1 MSLFIDTLT
10 DNDGN
15 EYMYG
20 HCYRVHVDD
29 TETGCGMEYAYYLSD
44 NRLESWHE
52 DVGLVTVTE
61 NVTPE
66 FIAALD
72 WSHTTHCHNV

>member
-29 TETGCGMEYAYYLSD
+29 TETGCGMEYAYYPDALILKCWND
-44 NRLESWHE
+44 A
-52 DVGLVTVTE
+52 VGLVTTAE
-61 NVTPE
+61 NITYD
-66 FIAALD
+66 FIDALE
-72 WSHTTHCHNV
+72 WSHDTHCHNV